1 MVELKQMYRVE
12 PEFAR
17 SGAFSA
23 VAMVGTVAYIH
34 PKGHFATL
42 EFEGFH
48 GKARESFRL
57 EDLTEK
63 NRILEKMRT
72 I

>member
-1 MVELKQMYRVE
+1 MVVALNQKYWVV
-12 PEFAR
+12 PEFSC
-17 SGAFSA
+17 SGTSSKRG
-23 VAMVGTVAYIH
+23 MVGTVAYIH

-57 EDLTEK
+57 
-63 NRILEKMRT
+63 
-72 I
+72 